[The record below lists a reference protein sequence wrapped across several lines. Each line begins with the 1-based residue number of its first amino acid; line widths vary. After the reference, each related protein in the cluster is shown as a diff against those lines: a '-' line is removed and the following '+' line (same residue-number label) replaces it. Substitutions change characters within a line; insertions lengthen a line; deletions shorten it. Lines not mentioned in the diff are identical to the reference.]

1 MCPESDPEGMS
12 VKKDDR
18 PRGGS
23 ESQTPVNEQ
32 KFYAKESAN
41 NDPVDLVLFLEGQG

>member
-1 MCPESDPEGMS
+1 MCSQGDPEGMS

-18 PRGGS
+18 TRSGC
-23 ESQTPVNEQ
+23 ESQAPVNEQ

-41 NDPVDLVLFLEGQG
+41 NDPVDLVLFLEGQS